1 MTIATRGQGV
11 GVDPPESQQTTQV
24 TQGPQDTELLQ
35 NVIAELGLSDN
46 PPQKEGVNQETPFSY
61 GTFTEEQNQPKAEP
75 EFPHV
80 KLAMLDE
87 KITNS
92 RWVVPVLPEQ
102 ELECLLEASIDLC
115 KKGID
120 VQSEACQRFFREGLT
135 ISFTKILTDD
145 AVNSWKPHIHNCINA
160 NCERLVE
167 LCVQKLDEDWFP
179 LLDLLAMV
187 FNPTNKFHTFN
198 AAKVSETVPP
208 GSNISEEELYARPPP
223 DPRNPRGWLVDLIN
237 KFGNFGGFDILL
249 ARFKSGRN
257 LTIPIIYA
265 LLRPFGLCYELLT
278 VHTVVKYLMPIIEM
292 VPEILDNLTDEE
304 LKKEAKNE
312 SKNDAISAI
321 IKSMKNLVSRV
332 PHQEEMIKNLEI
344 LRLKMILRLL
354 QISSFNGKMNALNE
368 VNKVITAVSYYPLRN
383 PNEDDEWLTAGRMA
397 KWIKDNGVLEIV
409 LRDSL
414 HQPQYVEKLEKILR
428 FIIKERSLTLEDLD
442 AVWAAQAGKHEAIVK
457 NVHDLLAKLAWD
469 FSPEQL
475 DHLFECFQASWK
487 TANKK
492 QREKLLELI
501 RRLAE
506 DDKDGVMAHKVLTLF
521 WNLAH
526 SDEVPTEIM
535 DQALSAHVKILDY
548 SCSQDRDAQKT
559 VWLDKCVE
567 ELKSDD
573 KWALPALKQI
583 REICSLYEPNPN
595 MGNNQRTQHA
605 YYRQEVIDRLQNQH
619 SVVILVTNSL
629 TNYMDKVRKYV
640 EDNPNVDAMTLTPD
654 GRYNHIM
661 QVQERLNFLR
671 FLLKDGQL
679 WLCAEQA
686 KQIWQCLAEQAVFVS
701 DREAC
706 FKWFSKLMG
715 EEPDLDPAINK
726 DFFENNILQLD
737 PTLLTE
743 SGIKCYE
750 RFFKAVNSKEGK
762 LKTKRRT
769 YLMDDVDLIG
779 SDYLWRVV
787 TNSPEEIAS
796 RGIELLKEVNT
807 NLGPRLQVAI
817 LEFHETFIAECMD
830 RLKAHYDTV
839 TILTGVSNEDNKT
852 KDSDK
857 ESNKVMMEALKMCRV
872 MKVLQEYINE
882 CDTAFPVERKI
893 LPLHRAA
900 RGKHMSLIIRFV
912 SPGRNIDDIDI
923 STHSNDTLASLRRQ
937 ILRRIKANDTN
948 VKLDLYTNGE
958 SLDQADDRKLLSQL
972 PLRDKTLLSA
982 KLSQILSNIPSSP
995 DSSSDSSTSSPHH
1008 PYDGPN
1014 LEAENSLPGVVMSQQ
1029 SHHATFFFQL
1039 ADLGC
1044 SLKHSQL
1051 RDSARNLLQLVPP
1064 DVLTVARLHYL
1075 FAGHY
1080 NEDNDVSCLN
1090 SNCNPQNTNV
1100 DTLFFNASPSQV
1112 LYNLEVLYTLLMPAL
1127 DPTSDKAFEFQ
1138 YNFIK
1143 SPEAGVILDM
1153 LTKNKFLPNA
1163 DVTTKRS
1170 AYLTVLKL
1178 CKLLLTVIGNVM
1190 ACVLDDMQ
1198 QHQNENHEGHHQNF
1212 HNNRGMIA
1220 VLKQALN
1227 SVPNQSTEYMLRSVA
1242 TKLAHHLANK
1252 ILSNETESDRSR
1264 QLFMQAMSW
1273 ELPDMMTIRAIIKLA
1288 WAASSGSLND
1298 ANASIE
1304 ILHSI
1309 HESNQRESCI
1319 PEPNDVLVC
1328 KEALEV
1334 LTIALILNPSALIS
1348 LTRDKMWHTFLIDLV
1363 LVSTSRAVRIA
1374 AAEQFLLIS
1383 TYCSNNQAFQLNLM
1397 ILLSVLNTT
1406 VTENA
1411 RQSHEYF
1418 QLLCRLLNFAH
1429 ISNFSLPSAE
1439 GLLSIEIAWL
1449 KKVRDVVIQ
1458 SGDNQIDDALL
1469 EGHLSLTKELLA
1481 FLPPSKKYEL
1491 GSDEKRGGTLIKE
1504 LVEDFIFPASRL
1516 MLQLRNTGELSSTSQ
1531 ACPVCTTPQSTSAA
1545 FDLLV
1550 GLCVGCVQ
1558 NMKLLVTMLIDMFY
1572 SERDEPLVEW
1582 DYLPPVGPR
1591 PLKGFV
1597 GLKNA
1602 GATCYMN
1609 SVLQQLYMIESIRVG
1624 LLAAEGAAT
1633 DLNEDFS
1640 GEERVDGENTIEAS
1654 DNDTNEEKCGVDE
1667 SRKEYNVGILKQV
1680 QAIFGHLA
1688 YSKLQYYIPR
1698 GLWKHFKLQGEPVNL
1713 REQQDAVEFFMS
1725 LVESLD
1731 EALKALGHEQI
1742 MSKILGGSYSDQK
1755 ICKGCPHRYSKEE
1768 SFSVISVD
1776 IRNHSNL
1783 LDSLEQYVKGELL
1796 EGADAYH
1803 CDKCNKKVVTVK
1815 RLCVKK
1821 LPPVLA
1827 IQLKRFEYDFERVC
1841 AIKFNDYFEFPRDLD
1856 MEPYT
1861 VSGLAKLEGEII
1873 DCDYEGINKETCTK
1887 YQLTGIVVHS
1897 GQASGGHYYSYILH
1911 RQNDGSAK
1919 WYKFDDGDVIECKM
1933 EEEEEMKTQCFG
1945 GDYVGE
1951 VFDQMLKRMNFR
1963 RQKRWWNAYML
1974 FYTRLDVE
1982 ENSLMKSV
1990 NELSLYTKLGVI
2002 KMPPAI
2008 EHSVRKQNI
2017 KFMHNRNQFSAE
2029 YFQFIRK
2036 LVSCNS
2042 PHCIN
2047 RQSSNEKLTPEAE
2060 ELSMLSVQLASRFL
2074 FNTGFHTKK
2083 SLRGTATDWCD
2094 ILCHH
2099 LRSSKE
2105 VRSWFA
2111 YNVLFNH
2118 PQRFCEYLLSCQ
2130 STEVRT
2136 AFMKILVFLAHYSL
2150 HDGPCLPP
2158 SLNARVILLDPAA
2171 TLSDHL
2177 LLAVLSLLHREIS
2190 DHGRHLPHY
2199 FSLFHSYANLG
2210 IEEKTQ
2216 LLKLNVP
2223 VTFML
2228 VAIDEGPGPTI
2239 KYQYPE
2245 LTKLHQVV
2253 SMLIRC
2259 CDVSSRCQ
2267 SSHAASGM
2275 PVLPNPY
2282 GDPAC
2287 QNEYLMPIQPQ
2298 AVEILFI
2305 KTNYIKKLI
2314 EDANVTEDTVKLLQY
2329 CCWENPHLSRSVLSE
2344 LLWQIGFA
2352 FTHELRRHMDLLLAM
2367 LLMEDSWQTH
2377 RIHNALKGVPDERE
2391 GLFETILRSKNHYQ
2405 KRAYQCIKCMVQ
2417 LFSKCRQA
2425 HQLLYQNPEL
2435 KRKWNHAVDWLQD
2448 ELEKK
2453 PYTSAPSYSHA
2464 YNNWSPPTQ
2473 SNDSTN
2479 GYYLERSNSAKK
2491 TLERAF
2497 ELCPESEPEVEEL
2510 IKDYIKRGTNSQ
2522 WSSSERY
2529 VIQQPDVTITQQAHE
2544 EEQLQQQQQQ
2554 QQQQQHQ
2561 QQQQQQQQQQSQQ
2574 HQSDQQP
2581 VFVNASI
2588 KGLELRALEHA
2599 SEEDVRKLMINYY
2612 NKRRGYL
2619 QSTSSDRFATQ
2630 QPDVTLTQA
2639 QESYLTPHLHLYEKL
2654 LQQKQQEEQQQQEQQ
2669 QQKQQLPDEIEE
2681 QTTSFCFD
2689 IPQNSH
2695 QVFSQNDTQDQ

>member
-1 MTIATRGQGV
+1 MTIATKDQGV
-11 GVDPPESQQTTQV
+11 GIESSENQQTTVVASPISQSV
-24 TQGPQDTELLQ
+24 HTGYRNIERRRRRAQMQSPPNLENAL
-35 NVIAELGLSDN
+35 LGLQLNDN
-46 PPQKEGVNQETPFSY
+46 VVQTECTNEAATSIEENNQQKVEPF
-61 GTFTEEQNQPKAEP
+61 
-75 EFPHV
+75 FPHA

-87 KITNS
+87 KITSS
-92 RWVVPVLPEQ
+92 RWVVPVLPDQ
-102 ELECLLEASIDLC
+102 ELQCLLEASIDLC

-120 VQSEACQRFFREGLT
+120 VHSEACQRFFREGLT

-145 AVNSWKPHIHNCINA
+145 AVNSWKPHIHNCIDA

-167 LCVQKLDEDWFP
+167 LCVRKLDEDWFP

-187 FNPTNKFHTFN
+187 FNPNNKFHTFN
-198 AAKVSETVPP
+198 AARMSESVPP
-208 GSNISEEELYARPPP
+208 GSNIPDEDLYARPPP

-237 KFGNFGGFDILL
+237 KFGNLDGFVILL
-249 ARFKSGRN
+249 SRFQSGRN
-257 LTIPIIYA
+257 LTIPVIHA

-278 VHTVVKYLMPIIEM
+278 VHTIVKYLMPIIEM
-292 VPEILDNLTDEE
+292 VPVILDNLTDEE

-321 IKSMKNLVSRV
+321 IKSMKFLVSRV
-332 PHQEEMIKNLEI
+332 PHQEEIIKNLEI

-368 VNKVITAVSYYPLRN
+368 VNKVITSVSYYPHRN
-383 PNEDDEWLTAGRMA
+383 PALEDEEWLTAERMA

-428 FIIKERSLTLEDLD
+428 FIIKERALTQGDLD

-475 DHLFECFQASWK
+475 DHLFECFQMSWK

-535 DQALSAHVKILDY
+535 DQALTAHVKILDY

-567 ELKSDD
+567 ELKSGD

-583 REICSLYEPNPN
+583 REICSLYEQNPN
-595 MGNNQRTQHA
+595 ICNSQRSHHV
-605 YYRQEVIDRLQNQH
+605 YYRQEVIDRLQGQH

-629 TNYMDKVRKYV
+629 TNYMDKVRLF
-640 EDNPNVDAMTLTPD
+640 EREFPGLDALTFMPD
-654 GRYNHIM
+654 GRYNHVM

-726 DFFENNILQLD
+726 DFFEKNILQLD

-762 LKTKRRT
+762 LKAKRRT

-779 SDYLWRVV
+779 TDYLWRVI

-807 NLGPRLQVAI
+807 NLGPRLQSSV

-839 TILTGVSNEDNKT
+839 SILMGVHVDAKDDKDNQ
-852 KDSDK
+852 
-857 ESNKVMMEALKMCRV
+857 ESNQITMEALKMCRV

-882 CDTAFPVERKI
+882 CDTAFPGERKI

-900 RGKHMSLIIRFV
+900 RGKHMSLIIRFIT
-912 SPGRNIDDIDI
+912 PGRNIDDIDI
-923 STHSNDTLASLRRQ
+923 YTHSNDTLASLRRQ
-937 ILRRIKANDTN
+937 ILRRIKANGTN
-948 VKLDLYTNGE
+948 VKLDLFINGDL
-958 SLDQADDRKLLSQL
+958 LDQADDKKLLSKI
-972 PLRDKTLLSA
+972 PLRDKMLLSA
-982 KLSQILSNIPSSP
+982 KLSQMNCNIASSP
-995 DSSSDSSTSSPHH
+995 ESSSDSSTSSPHH

-1029 SHHATFFFQL
+1029 WQYATFFFQL

-1044 SLKHSQL
+1044 SLRHSQL
-1051 RDSARNLLQLVPP
+1051 RDAARNLLQLVPP
-1064 DVLTVARLHYL
+1064 NTLTVTRLQWW
-1075 FAGHY
+1075 FGHY
-1080 NEDNDVSCLN
+1080 KDEDVSVN
-1090 SNCNPQNTNV
+1090 PHCNEQMTNV
-1100 DTLFFNASPSQV
+1100 DTLFFASSPSHV
-1112 LYNLEVLYTLLMPAL
+1112 LYNLEVLNTLLMPAL

-1143 SPEAGVILDM
+1143 SGEAGVILEM
-1153 LTKNKFLPNA
+1153 LTKNNFLPSA
-1163 DVTTKRS
+1163 DETTKRS

-1178 CKLLLTVIGNVM
+1178 SKLLLTVIGNVM
-1190 ACVLDDMQ
+1190 AFVMDEM
-1198 QHQNENHEGHHQNF
+1198 HHVENHDSHF
-1212 HNNRGMIA
+1212 YNNRA
-1220 VLKQALN
+1220 FVVVLKQALQN
-1227 SVPNQSTEYMLRSVA
+1227 VPNPNTEYMLRSVA
-1242 TKLAHHLANK
+1242 TKLAQHLANQ
-1252 ILSNETESDRSR
+1252 ILSGGTESDRCR
-1264 QLFMQAMSW
+1264 QLFMQALSW
-1273 ELPDMMTIRAIIKLA
+1273 ELPDMATIRAIIKLA
-1288 WAASSGSLND
+1288 WAASTGNLNNTGATTEVLHAMHEANQKEQSILD
-1298 ANASIE
+1298 A
-1304 ILHSI
+1304 
-1309 HESNQRESCI
+1309 
-1319 PEPNDVLVC
+1319 NDVLVC

-1334 LTIALILNPSALIS
+1334 LTITLVLNPSALAN
-1348 LTRDKMWHTFLIDLV
+1348 LTRDKMWQTFMADLV
-1363 LVSTSRAVRIA
+1363 LVSSSRAVRMA

-1383 TYCSNNQAFQLNLM
+1383 TYCSSNDQLFQVNIMVLFK
-1397 ILLSVLNTT
+1397 VLNTT
-1406 VTENA
+1406 VVENA
-1411 RQSHEYF
+1411 KQSHEYF
-1418 QLLCRLLNFAH
+1418 QLICRLLNYAY
-1429 ISNFSLPSAE
+1429 ISACPLTSAQSPLTTE
-1439 GLLSIEIAWL
+1439 VAWL
-1449 KKVRDVVIQ
+1449 KKVRDNVIETGETQ
-1458 SGDNQIDDALL
+1458 VEEALL

-1481 FLPPSKKYEL
+1481 FLPASKKYEL
-1491 GSDEKRGGTLIKE
+1491 GCDEKRTGNLIKE

-1516 MLQLRNTGELSSTSQ
+1516 MLQLRNTGELSSSQ
-1531 ACPVCTTPQSTSAA
+1531 ASPVCTTPQSTSAA

-1550 GLCVGCVQ
+1550 GLSIGCVQ
-1558 NMKLLVTMLIDMFY
+1558 NMKLLVTMLTDMFY

-1582 DYLPPVGPR
+1582 EYLPPVGPR

-1609 SVLQQLYMIESIRVG
+1609 SVLQQLYMVESIRVG

-1640 GEERVDGENTIEAS
+1640 GDERVDGEQTIEAS

-1667 SRKEYNVGILKQV
+1667 SRKEYNIGILKQV

-1742 MSKILGGSYSDQK
+1742 MGKILGGSYSDQK

-1768 SFSVISVD
+1768 PFSVISVD

-1861 VSGLAKLEGEII
+1861 VSGLAKLEGEVI
-1873 DCDYEGINKETCTK
+1873 DCDYEEVNKETCTK
-1887 YQLTGIVVHS
+1887 YQLSGIVVHS
-1897 GQASGGHYYSYILH
+1897 GQASGGHYYSYVLH
-1911 RQNDGSAK
+1911 RQNDGTAK
-1919 WYKFDDGDVIECKM
+1919 WYKFDDGDVTECKM
-1933 EEEEEMKTQCFG
+1933 EEEEEMKTQCYG
-1945 GDYVGE
+1945 GDYMGE
-1951 VFDQMLKRMNFR
+1951 VFDQMLKRMNYR

-1990 NELSLYTKLGVI
+1990 NELSLYTKLGVM

-2008 EHSVRKQNI
+2008 EYSVRKQNI

-2036 LVSCNS
+2036 LVSCNP
-2042 PHCIN
+2042 PHVIN
-2047 RQSSNEKLTPEAE
+2047 RQNLNDKLSPEIE

-2074 FNTGFHTKK
+2074 FHTGFHTKK
-2083 SLRGTATDWCD
+2083 ALRGTATDWYD
-2094 ILCHH
+2094 ILCLH
-2099 LRSSKE
+2099 LRSSKAA
-2105 VRSWFA
+2105 RFWFA
-2111 YNVLFNH
+2111 DNILFSH
-2118 PQRFCEYLLSCQ
+2118 PHRFCEYLLICP

-2136 AFMKILVFLAHYSL
+2136 AFFKILVFLAHFSL
-2150 HDGPCLPP
+2150 HDGPCNPT
-2158 SLNARVILLDPAA
+2158 SLNTPKALLDVTTTTTTTT

-2177 LLAVLSLLHREIS
+2177 LHAALSLLHREIS
-2190 DHGRHLPHY
+2190 DHGRHLSQY
-2199 FSLFHSYANLG
+2199 FQLFHSFASLG
-2210 IEEKTQ
+2210 LEEKGQ

-2228 VAIDEGPGPTI
+2228 VAINEGPGPTI

-2245 LTKLHQVV
+2245 LAKLHQVV

-2259 CDVSSRCQ
+2259 CDVSSKCQ
-2267 SSHAASGM
+2267 SSVVSSGT
-2275 PVLPNPY
+2275 PVLSNPY
-2282 GDPAC
+2282 GDPEC
-2287 QNEYLMPIQPQ
+2287 QAQSEYLMPIQPQ
-2298 AVEILFI
+2298 AAEILFSR
-2305 KTNYIKKLI
+2305 TSYMKKLI
-2314 EDANVTEDTVKLLQY
+2314 EDANVTEDAMKLLQY
-2329 CCWENPHLSRSVLSE
+2329 LCWENPHISRTALSE
-2344 LLWQIGFA
+2344 LLWHIGFA
-2352 FTHELRRHMDLLLAM
+2352 YTHELRHYTDLLLAM
-2367 LLMEDSWQTH
+2367 LLLEDSWQTH
-2377 RIHNALKGVPDERE
+2377 RVHNALKGVPEERE
-2391 GLFETILRSKNHYQ
+2391 GLFETIMRSRTHYQ

-2417 LFSKCRQA
+2417 LFSKCRTA
-2425 HQLLYQNPEL
+2425 HQLVYQSREL
-2435 KRKWNHAVDWLQD
+2435 KRKWIHAIDWLQD
-2448 ELEKK
+2448 ELEKRPAP
-2453 PYTSAPSYSHA
+2453 PYTHA

-2473 SNDSTN
+2473 SNESAN
-2479 GYYLERSNSAKK
+2479 GYFLERSNSAKK
-2491 TLERAF
+2491 TLERAV
-2497 ELCPESEPEVEEL
+2497 ELCPEDEPESEEVDE
-2510 IKDYIKRGTNSQ
+2510 DYYKRSRNSQ
-2522 WSSSERY
+2522 WGNSSERLAS
-2529 VIQQPDVTITQQAHE
+2529 QQPDVTVVQQIQDE
-2544 EEQLQQQQQQ
+2544 QQQQQEQLQQQ
-2554 QQQQQHQ
+2554 
-2561 QQQQQQQQQQSQQ
+2561 
-2574 HQSDQQP
+2574 P
-2581 VFVNASI
+2581 VLSPI
-2588 KGLELRALEHA
+2588 H
-2599 SEEDVRKLMINYY
+2599 
-2612 NKRRGYL
+2612 
-2619 QSTSSDRFATQ
+2619 
-2630 QPDVTLTQA
+2630 
-2639 QESYLTPHLHLYEKL
+2639 TPHV
-2654 LQQKQQEEQQQQEQQ
+2654 
-2669 QQKQQLPDEIEE
+2669 
-2681 QTTSFCFD
+2681 
-2689 IPQNSH
+2689 SH
-2695 QVFSQNDTQDQ
+2695 QVQNSQNPESPQNTSQTP

>member
-11 GVDPPESQQTTQV
+11 GIDPPENQQTTQMHSP
-24 TQGPQDTELLQ
+24 QGPQHLADAISGLQLTEPTSHQPDCQNDTSLDE
-35 NVIAELGLSDN
+35 NSRARV
-46 PPQKEGVNQETPFSY
+46 
-61 GTFTEEQNQPKAEP
+61 EP
-75 EFPHV
+75 DFPHA
-80 KLAMLDE
+80 KLATLDE
-87 KITNS
+87 KITSS
-92 RWVVPVLPEQ
+92 RWVVPVLPDQ
-102 ELECLLEASIDLC
+102 ELRCLLDASIDLC
-115 KKGID
+115 KRGID
-120 VQSEACQRFFREGLT
+120 VHSEACQRFFREGLT

-145 AVNSWKPHIHNCINA
+145 AVNSWKPHIHSCINA
-160 NCERLVE
+160 NCDRLVE
-167 LCVQKLDEDWFP
+167 LCVRKLDEDWFP

-187 FNPTNKFHTFN
+187 FNPNNKFHTFN
-198 AAKVSETVPP
+198 AARTSATVPP
-208 GSNISEEELYARPPP
+208 GSNIPDEELFARPPP
-223 DPRNPRGWLVDLIN
+223 DPRSPRGWLVDLIN
-237 KFGNFGGFDILL
+237 KFGCLDGFVILL
-249 ARFKSGRN
+249 TRFQSNRN
-257 LTIPIIYA
+257 LTIPVIHA

-278 VHTVVKYLMPIIEM
+278 VHTIVKYLMPIIEM
-292 VPEILDNLTDEE
+292 VPVILDNLTDDE

-321 IKSMKNLVSRV
+321 IKAMKCLVSRV
-332 PHQEEMIKNLEI
+332 PMQEAMIKNLEI

-368 VNKVITAVSYYPLRN
+368 VNKVITSVSYYPHRN
-383 PNEDDEWLTAGRMA
+383 PALEDEEWLTAERMA

-428 FIIKERSLTLEDLD
+428 FIIKERALTLEDLD

-457 NVHDLLAKLAWD
+457 NVHDLLAKVAWD

-475 DHLFECFQASWK
+475 DHLFECFQMSWK

-535 DQALSAHVKILDY
+535 DQALNAHVKILDY

-567 ELKSDD
+567 ELKSGD

-583 REICSLYEPNPN
+583 REICCLYEPNPLI
-595 MGNNQRTQHA
+595 GNSQRSHQA
-605 YYRQEVIDRLQNQH
+605 YYRQEVIERLQNQH

-629 TNYMDKVRKYV
+629 TNYMDKVRALVK
-640 EDNPNVDAMTLTPD
+640 ETPD
-654 GRYNHIM
+654 IDATTFMPDARYNHVM

-686 KQIWQCLAEQAVFVS
+686 KQIWQCLADQAVFVS

-762 LKTKRRT
+762 LRLKRRT
-769 YLMDDVDLIG
+769 FLMDDVDLIG
-779 SDYLWRVV
+779 TDYLWRVV
-787 TNSPEEIAS
+787 TNSPEEIAN

-807 NLGPRLQVAI
+807 NLGPRLQLSVLA
-817 LEFHETFIAECMD
+817 FHETYIAECMD
-830 RLKAHYDTV
+830 RLRAHYDTV
-839 TILTGVSNEDNKT
+839 TVLSDVPADGKEETDEQVSNKIKN
-852 KDSDK
+852 
-857 ESNKVMMEALKMCRV
+857 EALKMCRV

-882 CDTAFPVERKI
+882 CDTAFPGERKI

-900 RGKHMSLIIRFV
+900 RGKHMSLVIRFV
-912 SPGRNIDDIDI
+912 NPGRSIDDIEVY
-923 STHSNDTLASLRRQ
+923 THSNDTLASLRRQ
-937 ILRRIKANDTN
+937 ILRRIKASGTN
-948 VKLDLYTNGE
+948 VKLDLFINGE
-958 SLDQADDRKLLSQL
+958 SLEQADDRKLLSQI
-972 PLRDKTLLSA
+972 PLRDKMLLSA
-982 KLSQILSNIPSSP
+982 KLSQINSNMPSSP

-1014 LEAENSLPGVVMSQQ
+1014 LEAENSLPGVVMSQRAQ
-1029 SHHATFFFQL
+1029 HATFFFQL
-1039 ADLGC
+1039 SDLGC
-1044 SLKHSQL
+1044 SLKHSSL
-1051 RDSARNLLQLVPP
+1051 RDGARNLLQLVPP
-1064 DVLTVARLHYL
+1064 DALTVLRLQWL
-1075 FAGHY
+1075 FGHY
-1080 NEDNDVSCLN
+1080 KNDEMSLNPHCNE
-1090 SNCNPQNTNV
+1090 QNTTVN
-1100 DTLFFNASPSQV
+1100 TLFFAASASQV

-1127 DPTSDKAFEFQ
+1127 DPLSEKAFEFQ
-1138 YNFIK
+1138 LNFIK
-1143 SPEAGVILDM
+1143 SGEAGVILEM

-1163 DVTTKRS
+1163 DETTKRS

-1178 CKLLLTVIGNVM
+1178 CKLLLTVIGNLMGCVM
-1190 ACVLDDMQ
+1190 DEVQ
-1198 QHQNENHEGHHQNF
+1198 QATIPENHDTYFQ
-1212 HNNRGMIA
+1212 NNRNLVAI
-1220 VLKQALN
+1220 LKQALHT
-1227 SVPNQSTEYMLRSVA
+1227 VPNQNTEYMLRSVA
-1242 TKLAHHLANK
+1242 TKLAQHLASQM
-1252 ILSNETESDRSR
+1252 LSGGTESDRCR
-1264 QLFMQAMSW
+1264 QLFIQGLSW
-1273 ELPDMMTIRAIIKLA
+1273 ELPDMATIRAIIKLA
-1288 WAASSGSLND
+1288 WAASSGNLNHAD
-1298 ANASIE
+1298 GSVE
-1304 ILHSI
+1304 TLHAM
-1309 HESNQRESCI
+1309 HEANQREQKA
-1319 PEPNDVLVC
+1319 PDPNDVLVC

-1334 LTIALILNPSALIS
+1334 LTIALVLNPSALSS
-1348 LTRDKMWHTFLIDLV
+1348 LTKEKLWPTFLTDLV
-1363 LVSTSRAVRIA
+1363 LGSPSRAIRIA
-1374 AAEQFLLIS
+1374 AAEQFLLIF
-1383 TYCSNNQAFQLNLM
+1383 TWCNSNHLSFQNT
-1397 ILLSVLNTT
+1397 ILLLSDVLNTT
-1406 VTENA
+1406 VIENA

-1418 QLLCRLLNFAH
+1418 QLLCRLLSCAH
-1429 ISNFSLPSAE
+1429 ISGCPLLSAE
-1439 GLLSIEIAWL
+1439 ALLEVEVAWL
-1449 KKVRDVVIQ
+1449 KKVKEAVKE
-1458 SGDNQIDDALL
+1458 SGEVAIDEALL

-1481 FLPPSKKYEL
+1481 FLPPSKKYQL
-1491 GSDEKRGGTLIKE
+1491 GCDEKRGDNLIKE

-1516 MLQLRNTGELSSTSQ
+1516 MLQLRSTGELSSTQ
-1531 ACPVCTTPQSTSAA
+1531 ASPVCTTPQSTSAA

-1550 GLCVGCVQ
+1550 GLCVGCVP
-1558 NMKLLVTMLIDMFY
+1558 NMKLLVTMLTDMFY
-1572 SERDEPLVEW
+1572 SDRDEPLIEW

-1609 SVLQQLYMIESIRVG
+1609 SVLQQLYMVESIRVG
-1624 LLAAEGAAT
+1624 LLMAEGAAT

-1640 GEERVDGENTIEAS
+1640 GEERIEGEQTIEAS
-1654 DNDTNEEKCGVDE
+1654 DNDSNEEKCGVDE
-1667 SRKEYNVGILKQV
+1667 SRKEYNIGILKQV

-1742 MSKILGGSYSDQK
+1742 MGKILGGSYSDQK

-1768 SFSVISVD
+1768 PFSVISVD

-1821 LPPVLA
+1821 LPPILA

-1861 VSGLAKLEGEII
+1861 VNGLAKLEGEVI
-1873 DCDYEGINKETCTK
+1873 DCDYEEVNKGTCTK
-1887 YQLTGIVVHS
+1887 YQLSGIVVHS

-1911 RQNDGSAK
+1911 RQNDGTAK
-1919 WYKFDDGDVIECKM
+1919 WYKFDDGDVTECKM
-1933 EEEEEMKTQCFG
+1933 EEEEEMKSQCFG
-1945 GDYVGE
+1945 GDYMGE

-1990 NELSLYTKLGVI
+1990 NELSLYTKLGVM

-2017 KFMHNRNQFSAE
+2017 KFMHNRNQFSPE

-2036 LVSCNS
+2036 LVSCNP
-2042 PHCIN
+2042 PHTT
-2047 RQSSNEKLTPEAE
+2047 RQNLNDKLSPEAE
-2060 ELSMLSVQLASRFL
+2060 ELAMLSVQLASRFL
-2074 FNTGFHTKK
+2074 FYTGFHTKK
-2083 SLRGTATDWCD
+2083 TLRGTAMDWYD

-2099 LRSSKE
+2099 LRNSKA

-2111 YNVLFNH
+2111 HNVLFNH
-2118 PQRFCEYLLSCQ
+2118 PHRFCEYLLSCP
-2130 STEVRT
+2130 STEVRS
-2136 AFMKILVFLAHYSL
+2136 AFLKILVFLAHFSL
-2150 HDGPCLPP
+2150 QDGPCAPP
-2158 SLNARVILLDPAA
+2158 SLNAPSILLDPTA

-2177 LLAVLSLLHREIS
+2177 LHAVLSLLHREIS

-2199 FSLFHSYANLG
+2199 FSLFHSYATLG
-2210 IEEKTQ
+2210 LPEKQQ

-2267 SSHAASGM
+2267 SSHAPSGM
-2275 PVLPNPY
+2275 AVLPNPY
-2282 GDPAC
+2282 GDPQC
-2287 QNEYLMPIQPQ
+2287 QNDYLMAIQPQ
-2298 AVEILFI
+2298 AAEILF
-2305 KTNYIKKLI
+2305 TRTSYMKKLI
-2314 EDANVTEDTVKLLQY
+2314 EDANITEDTVKLLQY
-2329 CCWENPHLSRSVLSE
+2329 CCWENPHLSRTILSE

-2352 FTHELRRHMDLLLAM
+2352 YTHELRHHTDLLLAM

-2377 RIHNALKGVPDERE
+2377 RVHNALKGVPDERE
-2391 GLFETILRSKNHYQ
+2391 GLFETIQRSKNHYQ

-2417 LFSKCRQA
+2417 LFSKCRPA
-2425 HQLLYQNPEL
+2425 HQLLYQNPEM
-2435 KRKWNHAVDWLQD
+2435 KRKWLHAIDWLQD
-2448 ELEKK
+2448 ELEKR
-2453 PYTSAPSYSHA
+2453 PYTSAPPYSHA
-2464 YNNWSPPTQ
+2464 YTNWSPPTQ
-2473 SNDSTN
+2473 SNESTN

-2497 ELCPESEPEVEEL
+2497 ELCPDEEPEVEEA
-2510 IKDYIKRGTNSQ
+2510 IYAA
-2522 WSSSERY
+2522 
-2529 VIQQPDVTITQQAHE
+2529 QPDVTVTQQMQE
-2544 EEQLQQQQQQ
+2544 EPEPQQSQQQQQQ
-2554 QQQQQHQ
+2554 PTP
-2561 QQQQQQQQQQSQQ
+2561 S
-2574 HQSDQQP
+2574 P
-2581 VFVNASI
+2581 VHKIHS
-2588 KGLELRALEHA
+2588 
-2599 SEEDVRKLMINYY
+2599 
-2612 NKRRGYL
+2612 
-2619 QSTSSDRFATQ
+2619 
-2630 QPDVTLTQA
+2630 
-2639 QESYLTPHLHLYEKL
+2639 
-2654 LQQKQQEEQQQQEQQ
+2654 
-2669 QQKQQLPDEIEE
+2669 
-2681 QTTSFCFD
+2681 
-2689 IPQNSH
+2689 SH
-2695 QVFSQNDTQDQ
+2695 QVTLNIECLTQCQHD

>member
-11 GVDPPESQQTTQV
+11 GIDPPESQQTTQV
-24 TQGPQDTELLQ
+24 AQVAQVEQDDALNRRIRSTETELEDITRRFAREMTLFKSQ
-35 NVIAELGLSDN
+35 QALENSNSEVHLTENVQTESTNETATSTDEN
-46 PPQKEGVNQETPFSY
+46 NQL
-61 GTFTEEQNQPKAEP
+61 KVKRD
-75 EFPHV
+75 FPHT

-87 KITNS
+87 KITSS
-92 RWVVPVLPEQ
+92 RWVVPVLPDQ

-115 KKGID
+115 KRGLD
-120 VQSEACQRFFREGLT
+120 VHSEACQRFFREGCT

-160 NCERLVE
+160 NCERLIE
-167 LCVQKLDEDWFP
+167 LCVLKLDQDWFP

-187 FNPTNKFHTFN
+187 FNPNNKFHTFN
-198 AAKVSETVPP
+198 AARISESVPP
-208 GSNISEEELYARPPP
+208 GSSNIPDEELYARPSP
-223 DPRNPRGWLVDLIN
+223 DLRNPRGWLVDLIN
-237 KFGNFGGFDILL
+237 RFGNLGGFDILL
-249 ARFKSGRN
+249 SRFQSGVN
-257 LTIPIIYA
+257 LTIPVIYA
-265 LLRPFGLCYELLT
+265 LIRPFGLCYELLT
-278 VHTVVKYLMPIIEM
+278 VHTIVKYLMPITDI
-292 VPEILDNLTDEE
+292 VPVILDELTDEE

-321 IKSMKNLVSRV
+321 IKAMKNLVSRV
-332 PHQEEMIKNLEI
+332 PHQEVMIRNLEV

-368 VNKVITAVSYYPLRN
+368 VNKVITSVSYYPHRN
-383 PNEDDEWLTAGRMA
+383 PTLEDEEWLTAERMA
-397 KWIKDNGVLEIV
+397 KWIKDNDVLEIV

-428 FIIKERSLTLEDLD
+428 FIIKERALTLEDLD

-457 NVHDLLAKLAWD
+457 NIHDLLAKLAWD

-475 DHLFECFQASWK
+475 DHLFECFQTSWK

-535 DQALSAHVKILDY
+535 DQALNAHVKILDY

-567 ELKSDD
+567 ELKSGD

-583 REICSLYEPNPN
+583 KEICTLYEPNPN
-595 MGNNQRTQHA
+595 MGNNQRSHHV

-629 TNYMDKVRKYV
+629 TNYMDKVRQLVK
-640 EDNPNVDAMTLTPD
+640 DNPDIDAMNFMPD
-654 GRYNHIM
+654 GRYNHIL

-706 FKWFSKLMG
+706 FRWFSKLMG

-750 RFFKAVNSKEGK
+750 RFFKAVNSKEGR

-779 SDYLWRVV
+779 SDYLWRVI
-787 TNSPEEIAS
+787 TNCPEEIAC

-807 NLGPRLQVAI
+807 NLGPKLQSTV
-817 LEFHETFIAECMD
+817 LSFHETFIAECMD

-839 TILTGVSNEDNKT
+839 SILTGVSFEDKSEAKDEKEYNKIT
-852 KDSDK
+852 
-857 ESNKVMMEALKMCRV
+857 MEALKMCRV
-872 MKVLQEYINE
+872 MRVLQEYINE

-900 RGKHMSLIIRFV
+900 RGKHMSLILRLV
-912 SPGRNIDDIDI
+912 SPGRNIDDIDVY
-923 STHSNDTLASLRRQ
+923 THSNDTLASLRRQ
-937 ILRRIKANDTN
+937 ILRRTKANGTN
-948 VKLDLYTNGE
+948 VKLDLYINGE
-958 SLDQADDRKLLSQL
+958 SLDQADDRKLLSQI
-972 PLRDKTLLSA
+972 PLRDKMLLSA
-982 KLSQILSNIPSSP
+982 KLSQMHSNIPSSP

-1014 LEAENSLPGVVMSQQ
+1014 VEAENSLPGVVMSQRP
-1029 SHHATFFFQL
+1029 HYVTFFFQL

-1044 SLKHSQL
+1044 TLKHSQL
-1051 RDSARNLLQLVPP
+1051 RDAARNLLQLVPP
-1064 DVLTVARLHYL
+1064 DTLTVARLQWL
-1075 FAGHY
+1075 FGHY
-1080 NEDNDVSCLN
+1080 KEEEGAVNQHCNE
-1090 SNCNPQNTNV
+1090 QNTSV
-1100 DTLFFNASPSQV
+1100 DTLFFAVSPSQV

-1127 DPTSDKAFEFQ
+1127 DPTSEKAFEFQ

-1143 SPEAGVILDM
+1143 SGEAGVILDM

-1163 DVTTKRS
+1163 DETTKRS

-1178 CKLLLTVIGNVM
+1178 CKLLLTVVGNVV

-1198 QHQNENHEGHHQNF
+1198 QSDNHDTHY
-1212 HNNRGMIA
+1212 HNNRGFI
-1220 VLKQALN
+1220 VILKQALQN
-1227 SVPNQSTEYMLRSVA
+1227 VPNQNTEYMLRSVA
-1242 TKLAHHLANK
+1242 TKLTQHLVNQMPPGG
-1252 ILSNETESDRSR
+1252 TESDRCC
-1264 QLFMQAMSW
+1264 QMFMQAVNF
-1273 ELPDMMTIRAIIKLA
+1273 ELPDMPTIRAIIKIA
-1288 WAASSGSLND
+1288 WAASTGNLNNVD
-1298 ANASIE
+1298 ASTDV
-1304 ILHSI
+1304 LHTM
-1309 HESNQRESCI
+1309 HEANQRDPRPIEA
-1319 PEPNDVLVC
+1319 NDILVC

-1334 LTIALILNPSALIS
+1334 LTIALVLNPNALTN
-1348 LTRDKMWHTFLIDLV
+1348 LTRDKMWHTFLTDLV
-1363 LVSTSRAVRIA
+1363 LVSVSRIVRMA

-1383 TYCSNNQAFQLNLM
+1383 TYCSNHQSFQLNLM
-1397 ILLSVLNTT
+1397 VLFSVLNTT

-1411 RQSHEYF
+1411 RQSQEYF
-1418 QLLCRLLNFAH
+1418 QLLCRLLNYAH
-1429 ISNFSLPSAE
+1429 ISSCPLPSAE
-1439 GLLSIEIAWL
+1439 ALLNIEIAWL
-1449 KKVRDVVIQ
+1449 KKVRNNVIETGETQ
-1458 SGDNQIDDALL
+1458 VEDALL
-1469 EGHLSLTKELLA
+1469 EGHLSFTKELLA
-1481 FLPPSKKYEL
+1481 FLPPSKKFEL

-1504 LVEDFIFPASRL
+1504 LVNDFIFPASRL
-1516 MLQLRNTGELSSTSQ
+1516 MLQLRSTGELSSPQ
-1531 ACPVCTTPQSTSAA
+1531 ASPVCTTPQSTSAA

-1550 GLCVGCVQ
+1550 GLCVGCVP
-1558 NMKLLVTMLIDMFY
+1558 NMKLLVTMLTDMFY

-1609 SVLQQLYMIESIRVG
+1609 SVLQQLYMVESIRVG
-1624 LLAAEGAAT
+1624 LLTAEGAAT

-1640 GEERVDGENTIEAS
+1640 GEERVDGEQTIEAS

-1667 SRKEYNVGILKQV
+1667 PRKEYNIGILKQV

-1742 MSKILGGSYSDQK
+1742 MGKILGGSYSDQK

-1768 SFSVISVD
+1768 PFSVISVD

-1861 VSGLAKLEGEII
+1861 VSGLAKLEGEVI
-1873 DCDYEGINKETCTK
+1873 DCDYEEINKGTCTK

-1911 RQNDGSAK
+1911 RQNDGTAK

-1945 GDYVGE
+1945 GDYMGE

-1982 ENSLMKSV
+1982 ENSLMKSF
-1990 NELSLYTKLGVI
+1990 NELSLYTKLGVM

-2008 EHSVRKQNI
+2008 EYSVRKQNI

-2036 LVSCNS
+2036 LVSCNA
-2042 PHCIN
+2042 PHVLN
-2047 RQSSNEKLTPEAE
+2047 RQNLNDKMPAEAE

-2074 FNTGFHTKK
+2074 FYTGFHTKK
-2083 SLRGTATDWCD
+2083 TLRGTATDWYD
-2094 ILCHH
+2094 ILSHH
-2099 LRSSKE
+2099 LRCSKA

-2111 YNVLFNH
+2111 HNVLFNH
-2118 PQRFCEYLLSCQ
+2118 PHRFCEYLLSCQ
-2130 STEVRT
+2130 TTEVRT
-2136 AFMKILVFLAHYSL
+2136 TFMKILVFLAHYSL
-2150 HDGPCLPP
+2150 HDGPCAPP
-2158 SLNARVILLDPAA
+2158 SFNAPSILLDPTA

-2177 LLAVLSLLHREIS
+2177 LHAVLSLLHREIS

-2210 IEEKTQ
+2210 LDEKAQ

-2223 VTFML
+2223 VTFMQ

-2267 SSHAASGM
+2267 SSMAQAGVQ
-2275 PVLPNPY
+2275 VLPNPY
-2282 GDPAC
+2282 GDPSC
-2287 QNEYLMPIQPQ
+2287 QPDYLMPIQSQ
-2298 AVEILFI
+2298 AVDILFI
-2305 KTNYIKKLI
+2305 RTTYMKKLI
-2314 EDANVTEDTVKLLQY
+2314 EDANVTEDTLKLLQY
-2329 CCWENPHLSRSVLSE
+2329 CCWENPHLSRTVLSE

-2352 FTHELRRHMDLLLAM
+2352 YTHELRHHMDLLLSM

-2391 GLFETILRSKNHYQ
+2391 GLFETIIKSKNHYQ

-2417 LFSKCRQA
+2417 LFSKCRTA
-2425 HQLLYQNPEL
+2425 HHLLYQNLEL
-2435 KRKWNHAVDWLQD
+2435 KRKWNHAIDWLQE
-2448 ELEKK
+2448 ELEKR
-2453 PYTSAPSYSHA
+2453 PYTSAPPYTHA

-2473 SNDSTN
+2473 SNESTN
-2479 GYYLERSNSAKK
+2479 GYFLERSNSAKK

-2497 ELCPESEPEVEEL
+2497 ELCPEEEPEVEEVNEE
-2510 IKDYIKRGTNSQ
+2510 YYKRGSNSQ
-2522 WSSSERY
+2522 WVPGSERY
-2529 VIQQPDVTITQQAHE
+2529 AGQPDVTVTQQMQE
-2544 EEQLQQQQQQ
+2544 E
-2554 QQQQQHQ
+2554 
-2561 QQQQQQQQQQSQQ
+2561 
-2574 HQSDQQP
+2574 
-2581 VFVNASI
+2581 N
-2588 KGLELRALEHA
+2588 
-2599 SEEDVRKLMINYY
+2599 
-2612 NKRRGYL
+2612 
-2619 QSTSSDRFATQ
+2619 
-2630 QPDVTLTQA
+2630 
-2639 QESYLTPHLHLYEKL
+2639 
-2654 LQQKQQEEQQQQEQQ
+2654 EQQQE
-2669 QQKQQLPDEIEE
+2669 KQQPTPSPVHIPHVSQV
-2681 QTTSFCFD
+2681 QTSQNPES
-2689 IPQNSH
+2689 PQNS
-2695 QVFSQNDTQDQ
+2695 SQDP

>member
-11 GVDPPESQQTTQV
+11 GIDPPENQQTTQMHSP
-24 TQGPQDTELLQ
+24 QGPQQLADAISGLQLTE
-35 NVIAELGLSDN
+35 NVSQTDCQPDPTLDN
-46 PPQKEGVNQETPFSY
+46 TNCQRS
-61 GTFTEEQNQPKAEP
+61 EP
-75 EFPHV
+75 DFPHA
-80 KLAMLDE
+80 KLATLDE
-87 KITNS
+87 KINSS
-92 RWVVPVLPEQ
+92 RWVVPVLPDQ
-102 ELECLLEASIDLC
+102 ELRCLLEASIELC

-120 VQSEACQRFFREGLT
+120 VHSEACQRFFREGLT

-145 AVNSWKPHIHNCINA
+145 AVNSWKPHIHACITDNCDK
-160 NCERLVE
+160 LVE
-167 LCVQKLDEDWFP
+167 LCVRKLDEDWFP

-187 FNPTNKFHTFN
+187 FNPNNKFHTFN
-198 AAKVSETVPP
+198 ASQASETVPP
-208 GSNISEEELYARPPP
+208 GSNIPDEELYARPPP
-223 DPRNPRGWLVDLIN
+223 DPRSPRGRLVDLIN
-237 KFGNFGGFDILL
+237 KFGSLDGFVILL
-249 ARFKSGRN
+249 SRFQSGRN
-257 LTIPIIYA
+257 LTIPVIHA

-278 VHTVVKYLMPIIEM
+278 VHTIVKYLMPIIEM
-292 VPEILDNLTDEE
+292 VPIILDNLTDDE

-321 IKSMKNLVSRV
+321 IKAMKCLVSRV
-332 PHQEEMIKNLEI
+332 PGQEAMIKNLEI

-368 VNKVITAVSYYPLRN
+368 VNKVITSVSYYPHRN
-383 PNEDDEWLTAGRMA
+383 PSLEDEEWLTAERMA

-428 FIIKERSLTLEDLD
+428 FIIKERALTLEDLD

-457 NVHDLLAKLAWD
+457 NVHDLLAKVAWD

-475 DHLFECFQASWK
+475 DHLFECFQMSWK

-535 DQALSAHVKILDY
+535 DQALNAHVKILDY

-567 ELKSDD
+567 ELKSGD

-583 REICSLYEPNPN
+583 REICCLYEPNPN
-595 MGNNQRTQHA
+595 IANNQRSHHV
-605 YYRQEVIDRLQNQH
+605 YYRQEVIERLQNQH

-629 TNYMDKVRKYV
+629 TNYMDKVRQLV
-640 EDNPNVDAMTLTPD
+640 RENSDIDVMTFMPD
-654 GRYNHIM
+654 GRYNHVM

-686 KQIWQCLAEQAVFVS
+686 KQIWQCLADQAVFVS

-762 LKTKRRT
+762 LKLKRRT
-769 YLMDDVDLIG
+769 FLMDDVDLIG
-779 SDYLWRVV
+779 TDYLWRVV
-787 TNSPEEIAS
+787 TNSPEEIAN

-807 NLGPRLQVAI
+807 NLGPRLQLSVLA
-817 LEFHETFIAECMD
+817 FHETYIAECMD
-830 RLKAHYDTV
+830 RLRAHYDTV
-839 TILTGVSNEDNKT
+839 TVLSDVVVEGKEETDEQVSNKIKN
-852 KDSDK
+852 
-857 ESNKVMMEALKMCRV
+857 EALKMCRV

-882 CDTAFPVERKI
+882 CDTAFPGERKI

-900 RGKHMSLIIRFV
+900 RGKHMSLVIRFV
-912 SPGRNIDDIDI
+912 NPGRSIDDIEI
-923 STHSNDTLASLRRQ
+923 YTHSNDTLASLRRQ
-937 ILRRIKANDTN
+937 ILRRIKASGTN
-948 VKLDLYTNGE
+948 VKLDLFINGE
-958 SLDQADDRKLLSQL
+958 SLEQADDRKLLSQI
-972 PLRDKTLLSA
+972 PLRDKMLLSA
-982 KLSQILSNIPSSP
+982 KLSQINSNMPSSP

-1014 LEAENSLPGVVMSQQ
+1014 LEAENSLPGVVMSQRAQ
-1029 SHHATFFFQL
+1029 HATFFFQL
-1039 ADLGC
+1039 SDLGC
-1044 SLKHSQL
+1044 SLKHSSL
-1051 RDSARNLLQLVPP
+1051 RDGARNLLQLVPP
-1064 DVLTVARLHYL
+1064 DALTVLRLQWL
-1075 FAGHY
+1075 FGHY
-1080 NEDNDVSCLN
+1080 KNDEMSLNPHCNE
-1090 SNCNPQNTNV
+1090 QNTSV
-1100 DTLFFNASPSQV
+1100 DTLFFAVSASQV

-1127 DPTSDKAFEFQ
+1127 DPLSEKAFDFQ
-1138 YNFIK
+1138 LNFIK
-1143 SPEAGVILDM
+1143 SGEAGVILDM

-1163 DVTTKRS
+1163 DETTKRS

-1178 CKLLLTVIGNVM
+1178 CKLLLTVIGNLM
-1190 ACVLDDMQ
+1190 ACVMDEVQ
-1198 QHQNENHEGHHQNF
+1198 QATIPENHDTHF
-1212 HNNRGMIA
+1212 HNNRSLVAI
-1220 VLKQALN
+1220 LKQALHT
-1227 SVPNQSTEYMLRSVA
+1227 VPNQNTEYMLRSVA
-1242 TKLAHHLANK
+1242 TKLAQHLASQM
-1252 ILSNETESDRSR
+1252 LSRGPESDRCR
-1264 QLFMQAMSW
+1264 QLFIQALSW
-1273 ELPDMMTIRAIIKLA
+1273 ELPDMATIRAIIKLA
-1288 WAASSGSLND
+1288 WAASSGNLNHADGTIEMLHTMHEANQKEQKTPD
-1298 ANASIE
+1298 A
-1304 ILHSI
+1304 
-1309 HESNQRESCI
+1309 
-1319 PEPNDVLVC
+1319 NDVLVC

-1334 LTIALILNPSALIS
+1334 LTIALVLNPSALSS
-1348 LTRDKMWHTFLIDLV
+1348 LTKEKLWHTFLTDLV
-1363 LVSTSRAVRIA
+1363 LGSPSRAIRIA

-1383 TYCSNNQAFQLNLM
+1383 TWCNSNHQSFQNT
-1397 ILLSVLNTT
+1397 ILLLFAVLDTT
-1406 VTENA
+1406 VVENA
-1411 RQSHEYF
+1411 KQSHEYF
-1418 QLLCRLLNFAH
+1418 QLLCRLLNCAH
-1429 ISNFSLPSAE
+1429 ISVCPLPSAE
-1439 GLLSIEIAWL
+1439 ALLGVEVTWL
-1449 KKVRDVVIQ
+1449 KKVKEAVME
-1458 SGDNQIDDALL
+1458 SGEIAIDEALL

-1481 FLPPSKKYEL
+1481 FLPASKKYEL
-1491 GSDEKRGGTLIKE
+1491 GCDEKRGDNLIKE

-1516 MLQLRNTGELSSTSQ
+1516 MLQLRSTGELSSTQ
-1531 ACPVCTTPQSTSAA
+1531 ASPVCTTPQSTSAA

-1550 GLCVGCVQ
+1550 GLCVRCVP
-1558 NMKLLVTMLIDMFY
+1558 NMKLLVTMLTDMFY
-1572 SERDEPLVEW
+1572 SDRDEPLNEW

-1609 SVLQQLYMIESIRVG
+1609 SVLQQLYMVESIRVG
-1624 LLAAEGAAT
+1624 LLMAEGAAT

-1640 GEERVDGENTIEAS
+1640 GEERVDGEQTIEAS

-1667 SRKEYNVGILKQV
+1667 SRKEYNIGILKQV

-1742 MSKILGGSYSDQK
+1742 MGKILGGSYSDQK

-1768 SFSVISVD
+1768 PFSVISVD

-1821 LPPVLA
+1821 LPPILA

-1861 VSGLAKLEGEII
+1861 VNGLAKLEGEVI
-1873 DCDYEGINKETCTK
+1873 DCDYDQVNKGTCTK
-1887 YQLTGIVVHS
+1887 YQLSGIVVHS

-1911 RQNDGSAK
+1911 RQNDGTAK
-1919 WYKFDDGDVIECKM
+1919 WYKFDDGDVTECKM
-1933 EEEEEMKTQCFG
+1933 EEEEEMKSQCFG
-1945 GDYVGE
+1945 GDYMGE

-1990 NELSLYTKLGVI
+1990 NELSLYTKLGVM

-2008 EHSVRKQNI
+2008 EYSVRKQNI
-2017 KFMHNRNQFSAE
+2017 KFMHNRNQFSPE

-2042 PHCIN
+2042 LHTTRLN
-2047 RQSSNEKLTPEAE
+2047 LNDKLSPEAE

-2074 FNTGFHTKK
+2074 FYTGFHTKK
-2083 SLRGTATDWCD
+2083 TLRGTAMDWYD

-2099 LRSSKE
+2099 LRDSKA

-2111 YNVLFNH
+2111 HNVLFNH
-2118 PQRFCEYLLSCQ
+2118 PHRFCEYLLSCP
-2130 STEVRT
+2130 STEVRS
-2136 AFMKILVFLAHYSL
+2136 AFLKILVFLAHFSL
-2150 HDGPCLPP
+2150 QDGPCAPP
-2158 SLNARVILLDPAA
+2158 SLNAPSILLDPTA

-2177 LLAVLSLLHREIS
+2177 LHAVLSLLHREIS

-2199 FSLFHSYANLG
+2199 FSLFHSYATLG
-2210 IEEKTQ
+2210 LPEKQQ

-2267 SSHAASGM
+2267 SSHAPSGI

-2282 GDPAC
+2282 GDPQC
-2287 QNEYLMPIQPQ
+2287 QRDYLMVIQPQ
-2298 AVEILFI
+2298 AAEILF
-2305 KTNYIKKLI
+2305 TRTSYMKKLI
-2314 EDANVTEDTVKLLQY
+2314 EDANITEDTVKLLQY
-2329 CCWENPHLSRSVLSE
+2329 CCWENPHLSRTILSE

-2352 FTHELRRHMDLLLAM
+2352 YTHELRHHTDLLLAM

-2377 RIHNALKGVPDERE
+2377 RVHNALKGVPEERE
-2391 GLFETILRSKNHYQ
+2391 GLFDTIQRSKNHYQ
-2405 KRAYQCIKCMVQ
+2405 KRAYQCIKCMVS
-2417 LFSKCRQA
+2417 LFSKCRPA
-2425 HQLLYQNPEL
+2425 HQLLYQNAEM
-2435 KRKWNHAVDWLQD
+2435 KRKWLLAIDWLQD
-2448 ELEKK
+2448 ELEKR
-2453 PYTSAPSYSHA
+2453 PYTSAPPYSHA

-2473 SNDSTN
+2473 SNESTN

-2497 ELCPESEPEVEEL
+2497 ELCPDEEPEVEEA
-2510 IKDYIKRGTNSQ
+2510 IYAS
-2522 WSSSERY
+2522 
-2529 VIQQPDVTITQQAHE
+2529 QPDVTVTQQME
-2544 EEQLQQQQQQ
+2544 DQETQQS
-2554 QQQQQHQ
+2554 HQ
-2561 QQQQQQQQQQSQQ
+2561 PTPSPVHTIHTSHQVTLDIECFPQSQQ
-2574 HQSDQQP
+2574 DNCHQEP
-2581 VFVNASI
+2581 
-2588 KGLELRALEHA
+2588 
-2599 SEEDVRKLMINYY
+2599 
-2612 NKRRGYL
+2612 
-2619 QSTSSDRFATQ
+2619 
-2630 QPDVTLTQA
+2630 
-2639 QESYLTPHLHLYEKL
+2639 
-2654 LQQKQQEEQQQQEQQ
+2654 
-2669 QQKQQLPDEIEE
+2669 
-2681 QTTSFCFD
+2681 
-2689 IPQNSH
+2689 
-2695 QVFSQNDTQDQ
+2695 